1 MVAKRGWSKEVLEK
15 NSQHKKMKE
24 MAREKRKQKNQR

>member
-1 MVAKRGWSKEVLEK
+1 MVAKRGRCEETKEE

-24 MAREKRKQKNQR
+24 MVHEKGK

>member
-1 MVAKRGWSKEVLEK
+1 MAIKKGRNEETTKE

-24 MAREKRKQKNQR
+24 MAREKGK